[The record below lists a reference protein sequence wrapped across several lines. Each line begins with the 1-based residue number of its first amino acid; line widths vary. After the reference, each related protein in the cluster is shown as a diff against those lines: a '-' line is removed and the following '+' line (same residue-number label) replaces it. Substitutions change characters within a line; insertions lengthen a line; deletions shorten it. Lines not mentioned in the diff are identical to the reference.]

1 MSNAKHDGSARLP
14 ATKEWSRFS
23 NAATAIRVISMKA
36 RIVVLGAGF
45 GGLELST
52 LLSDS
57 LGDGVEVTLIDK
69 NDSFIFGYSK
79 LDVMFGHADALAV
92 RLPYKNFT
100 KPGVCMLQQT
110 VTSIDPVKRRV
121 TTDKGTFE
129 ADHLVVALG
138 AEYDFAATPGLAD
151 VTEFYSLSA
160 AEKIRGLLPKFTRG
174 RALVGVC
181 GAPYKCPPAPS
192 ECALMLHDYLVRRG
206 ARKNCEIDFVLPLPA
221 PVPPS
226 PETSRALVAAFNE
239 RDIKFHP
246 SKRVASIDAAKKIA
260 TLDDGTEMDFDLFF
274 GVPKHRVPQV
284 VLDSGLAEN
293 GWITVNAR
301 TLETKFANVYAV
313 GDGAN
318 TGTPKA
324 GVFAEGAAKAV
335 ATALIAKIR
344 NAGKAAEYSGFG
356 ACYIEFGGGRIGKV
370 EVDFFSGPKPTGN
383 YYEPSIALRA
393 EKDRF
398 GASRRAR
405 WFGL

>member
-1 MSNAKHDGSARLP
+1 
-14 ATKEWSRFS
+14 
-23 NAATAIRVISMKA
+23 MKA

-52 LLSDS
+52 LLSES
-57 LGDGVEVTLIDK
+57 LGDSIDVALIDK

-79 LDVMFGHADALAV
+79 LDVLFGHADALAV

-100 KPGVCMLQQT
+100 KPGVRMLQQT
-110 VTSIDPVKRRV
+110 VTAIDPTKRRV
-121 TTDKGTFE
+121 TTDKDTFE
-129 ADHLVVALG
+129 ADYLVVALG
-138 AEYDFAATPGLAD
+138 AEYDFASTPGLAG
-151 VTEFYSLSA
+151 VTEFYSVA
-160 AEKIRGLLPKFTRG
+160 GAEKMRDLLPKFTRG

-192 ECALMLHDYLVRRG
+192 ECALMLHDYLVKRG
-206 ARKNCEIDFVLPLPA
+206 VRQNCEIDFVLPLSS

-226 PETSRALVAAFNE
+226 PETSRALVEAFSE

-260 TLDDGTEMDFDLFF
+260 TLDDGVEMGFDLFF
-274 GVPKHRVPQV
+274 GVPKHRVPSV

-293 GWITVNAR
+293 GWVTVKPR
-301 TLETKFANVYAV
+301 TLETQFANVYAL

-344 NAGKAAEYSGFG
+344 NVGKPVEYNGFG
-356 ACYIEFGGGRIGKV
+356 TCYIEFGGGRIGKV

-383 YYEPSIALRA
+383 YYEPSAALRA
-393 EKDRF
+393 DKDHF
-398 GASRRAR
+398 GSSRRAR

>member
-1 MSNAKHDGSARLP
+1 
-14 ATKEWSRFS
+14 
-23 NAATAIRVISMKA
+23 MKA

-52 LLSDS
+52 LLSES
-57 LGDGVEVTLIDK
+57 LGDSIEVTLIDK
-69 NDSFIFGYSK
+69 NDSFVFGYSK
-79 LDVMFGHADALAV
+79 LDVMFGHADAHAV

-100 KPGVCMLQQT
+100 KPGVRMLQQT
-110 VTSIDPVKRRV
+110 ITAIDPVKRRV
-121 TTDKGTFE
+121 TTDRGTFE
-129 ADHLVVALG
+129 ADYLVVALG
-138 AEYDFAATPGLAD
+138 AEYDFAATPGLAE
-151 VTEFYSLSA
+151 VTEFYSVPA
-160 AEKIRGLLPKFTRG
+160 AEKMRDLLSKFTSG

-192 ECALMLHDYLVRRG
+192 ECALMLHDYLVKRG
-206 ARKNCEIDFVLPLPA
+206 VRQNCEIDFVLPLPS

-239 RDIKFHP
+239 RGIKFHP
-246 SKRVASIDAAKKIA
+246 NKRVTSIDALKKIA
-260 TLDDGTEMDFDLFF
+260 TLDDGVEMGFDLFC
-274 GVPKHRVPQV
+274 GVPKHRVPLV

-293 GWITVNAR
+293 GWITVNPR

-344 NAGKAAEYSGFG
+344 NAGRAMEYGGFG
-356 ACYIEFGGGRIGKV
+356 TCYIEFGGGRVGKV
-370 EVDFFSGPKPTGN
+370 EVDFFSGPKPIGN
-383 YYEPSIALRA
+383 YHEPSGALRA
-393 EKDRF
+393 EKDHF
-398 GASRRAR
+398 GSSRRAR